1 LVDGGGRKTTELD
14 ERMTTNANPDD
25 TMAAAREMLRRV
37 FGHNDFLPGQEA
49 VLRSVT
55 AGRNLLVVMPTGS
68 GKSLLYQL
76 PALLTPGITLVISPL
91 IALMKD
97 QVDELRRK
105 GVAASFINSSL
116 SPEEQRREIQRCI
129 GGEVR
134 LLYVAPER
142 FKVNS
147 FRDML
152 RQVNICRMAVDEAHC
167 ISEWGHDFRPDYR
180 RLKPFRDELRG
191 APVTALTA
199 TATPRVQRDII
210 ECLGL
215 RPEDAEVHVHGFE
228 RPNLH
233 LAVLHKRDD
242 EQKEDFLTAFLK
254 KEPGAGIIYVGTRRV
269 ADGLAQTLREIE
281 PRTVAYHAGLEPEKR
296 VKAQEEF
303 LSGRARVAVATIA
316 FGMGIDKPDVRFV
329 VHYHYP
335 GSVEQYYQE
344 IGRAGRD
351 GKPSRCVLLYS
362 AADRMLR
369 EFFIDLS
376 YPPRHLVQA
385 LYEFLWEQPGNPVM
399 MTYKELAKG
408 VAGDMKDGQVGAA
421 LRLLDGAGVTRA
433 LEGGA
438 AAGIDIVRPGAEV
451 IATLRGDVQR
461 RVFEALSVAAD
472 LETPGRYDVFLHEV
486 AEAAGLS
493 EDQVRRALT
502 ALDEAG
508 ALAYHPPFRGRG
520 IEKLLPSPP
529 PFDRLKIDWAKQEML
544 RRAEEDKLAHMEAY
558 IDELACRQGF
568 ILRYF
573 GEKGQDECGH
583 CDRCGRGAKAAAGGD
598 VLATHREVAVPV
610 LQCVKHLRFPVGAV
624 LLSAVV
630 TGSKE
635 KKIARY
641 GMDRNPAYGRV
652 TAKREVVRTVID
664 RLKEEGYLTEDRE
677 SGQPVLQL
685 TALGE
690 RAACERAVP
699 SAPARAAKP
708 APAATESFADEDIQ
722 RAVLECVAEIQPAVG
737 TGKIVEVLTGSK
749 AAWIERSGA
758 DAIAVYGTITAP
770 RERVKAVVLDLI
782 AGRAL
787 EQDRRSKYPVVE
799 MTEGGRH
806 RMERLRERATESA
819 PKAQPPAA
827 AAPAPAARP
836 APAATPPAP
845 PESPPAAVAPRPPT
859 PRPSPAPEPVVVPVE
874 EAELPPLPPEPEVH
888 YEEEQL
894 SPPRPTPGATLDRA
908 VGELLDCDRERAHLL
923 IEELRLYHPRE
934 VATRLERRH
943 DAAGSARA
951 RSRAVWAAGELCGR
965 HGAAFL
971 GRCAAAP
978 EPDLR
983 RLAAAALG
991 KVLAAIQEEDAA
1003 PGAGPARE
1011 ALKRLLSD
1019 PAPQVAQYAAKA
1031 LAGAGRT

>member
-1 LVDGGGRKTTELD
+1 MTSTGPTPSANTE
-14 ERMTTNANPDD
+14 T
-25 TMAAAREMLRRV
+25 ARETLRRI

-49 VLRSVT
+49 VVRSVLE
-55 AGRNLLVVMPTGS
+55 GRNLLVVMPTGS

-116 SPEEQRREIQRCI
+116 GMEEQRREIGRCI
-129 GGEVR
+129 AGEVQ

-152 RQVNICRMAVDEAHC
+152 RQVKIVRMAVDEAHC

-215 RPEDAEVHVHGFE
+215 RPDEAEVHVHGFE

-233 LAVLHKRDD
+233 LSVVHKRDD
-242 EQKEDFLTAFLK
+242 EQKSAYLEAFLRR
-254 KEPGAGIIYVGTRRV
+254 ETGCGIIYVGTRRV
-269 ADGLAQTLREIE
+269 ADNLAEALREVE

-329 VHYHYP
+329 MHYHYP

-369 EFFIDLS
+369 EFFIALS
-376 YPPRHLVQA
+376 YPPRDRVRA
-385 LYEFLWEQPGNPVM
+385 LYEFLWEEAANPVM
-399 MTYKELAKG
+399 MTYKEIAKSVG
-408 VAGDMKDGQVGAA
+408 GEMKDGQVGAA

-472 LETPGRYDVFLHEV
+472 LETPGRYDVHLHDV
-486 AEAAGLS
+486 AGAAGLT

-520 IEKLLPSPP
+520 IEKLTASPP
-529 PFDRLKIDWAKQEML
+529 PFDQLKIDWAKQDRL
-544 RRAEEDKLAHMEAY
+544 RGAEEEKLARMEAY
-558 IDELACRQGF
+558 IDELSCRQGF

-573 GEKGQDECGH
+573 GEAGQGDCGH
-583 CDRCGRGAKAAAGGD
+583 CDRCGRAAKPDASGD
-598 VLATHREVAVPV
+598 VVATHPDVAVPV

-624 LLSAVV
+624 LLTAVV

-652 TAKREVVRTVID
+652 SAKRESVRGVID
-664 RLKEEGYLTEDRE
+664 KLKEEGYLTEDRE
-677 SGQPVLQL
+677 NGQPVLQL

-690 RAACERAVP
+690 HAAAQGFVPRAPRPEKPVP
-699 SAPARAAKP
+699 
-708 APAATESFADEDIQ
+708 ATESFADEDIQ
-722 RAVLECVAEIQPAVG
+722 RAVLECVGEIHPPVG
-737 TGKIVEVLTGSK
+737 IGKIVEVLTGSK

-758 DAIAVYGTITAP
+758 DALSVYDTISAS
-770 RERVKAVVLDLI
+770 RERVKAVVQELI
-782 AGRAL
+782 AERAL

-799 MTEGGRH
+799 MTETGR
-806 RMERLRERATESA
+806 RRLERLVERTGFADKTPSA
-819 PKAQPPAA
+819 KPSSLA
-827 AAPAPAARP
+827 AAPAPVP
-836 APAATPPAP
+836 APVRSIP
-845 PESPPAAVAPRPPT
+845 V
-859 PRPSPAPEPVVVPVE
+859 APEPPLVSESDVTDE
-874 EAELPPLPPEPEVH
+874 TPPLPFEPELPH
-888 YEEEQL
+888 EETS
-894 SPPRPTPGATLDRA
+894 SPAHTSPAAALDLA
-908 VGELLDCDRERAHLL
+908 IGELLGCDRDRAQVLVA
-923 IEELRLYHPRE
+923 ELRLYHPGEIAQRIE
-934 VATRLERRH
+934 RLYAGL
-943 DAAGSARA
+943 DAVRPKA
-951 RSRAVWAAGELCGR
+951 RAVWAAGELCGAN
-965 HGAAFL
+965 GVEFL
-971 GRCAAAP
+971 VRCAASP
-978 EPDLR
+978 EFEVR
-983 RLAAAALG
+983 RLAASALG
-991 KVLAAIQEEDAA
+991 KALAAVHDETMARANVLES
-1003 PGAGPARE
+1003 ARE
-1011 ALKRLLSD
+1011 SLKRLLTD
-1019 PAPQVAQYAAKA
+1019 ANPQVAQYAAKA
-1031 LAGAGRT
+1031 LASAGRG